1 MTDAALRTP
10 PRNLTLLR
18 VVVALLALLVGGAFL
33 AAGTADAKKKRAK
46 KERIVS
52 ISPFATDVL
61 AKVGKKPVAIGEVLS
76 DRQGMKRI
84 PKKFRKLPVLPLS
97 HPNGPNLERIAKINP
112 TIIFSS
118 TRWSKG
124 TPAMKRLGA
133 RVVYVDPVNLGQAY
147 KQAKKVGRIVKR
159 KKPANK
165 LVRRMRNQ
173 VRSARSGINR
183 RPRVMGILG
192 IGRKPMTFL
201 GNSWGGQMIKLA
213 GGRLLTGGATN
224 GGGFAPVS
232 DEVVVAENPDAMI
245 AVPHGTVTDIGA
257 AVDYILENPAWQTV
271 SAIENGMVFPSTDN
285 RLLQAGTDVGK
296 TIRIVRSWL
305 RKVPTS

>member
-1 MTDAALRTP
+1 MTPVALRTP
-10 PRNLTLLR
+10 PRHLMLTR
-18 VVVALLALLVGGAFL
+18 VVIAFLALVVGGAFL

-46 KERIVS
+46 KVKIVS

-61 AKVGKKPVAIGEVLS
+61 AKVGKRPVAIGQVLS
-76 DRQGMKRI
+76 DKNRT
-84 PKKFRKLPVLPLS
+84 PKKFSKVPVLPLS

-165 LVRRMRNQ
+165 LVRRMRKQ
-173 VRSARSGINR
+173 VRSARQGIR
-183 RPRVMGILG
+183 KRPRVMGILG

-305 RKVPTS
+305 QKVPTS